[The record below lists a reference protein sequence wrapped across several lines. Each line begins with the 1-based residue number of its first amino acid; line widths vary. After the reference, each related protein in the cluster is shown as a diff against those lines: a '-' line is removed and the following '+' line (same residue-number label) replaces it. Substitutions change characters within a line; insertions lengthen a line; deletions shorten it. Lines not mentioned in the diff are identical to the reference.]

1 MKKIYLSLLLTLT
14 IGLFAQAQT
23 SGDLSVSVSTS
34 NAGGNYAPRNIVA
47 VWVEDSNGDF
57 VKTLLSYAQT
67 FKHHL
72 NNWEA
77 STTAAGSVYN
87 TVDAITGATKTSHA
101 TRTCT
106 WDGTDLNGT
115 LVADGAYKLCMELTD
130 KNSTGNY
137 SLYDFTKGANVENQT
152 PGNQP
157 SFSSV
162 SIVWTPA
169 ANSIATVNSKE
180 SFFVFP
186 NPTKGVVNIAGEN
199 IENIEISNITG
210 QQIYMGNNTSLDI
223 SDQPNGLYLIKIK
236 SDEGSITKK
245 VMKY

>member
-1 MKKIYLSLLLTLT
+1 MKKIYFSLLLVFA

-23 SGDLSVSVSTS
+23 SGDLAVSVSTS

-47 VWVEDSNGDF
+47 IWVEDSNGDF
-57 VKTLLSYAQT
+57 VKTLLAYAQT
-67 FKHHL
+67 YKTHL
-72 NNWEA
+72 NNWQA
-77 STTAAGSVYN
+77 SSSFN
-87 TVDAITGATKTSHA
+87 SVDAITGATKTSHA

-106 WDGTDLNGT
+106 WDGTDVSGT
-115 LVADGAYKLCMELTD
+115 LVADGTYKLCMELTD

-137 SLYDFTKGANVENQT
+137 SSYDFTKGTNEDNQT

-162 SIVWTPA
+162 SIVWTPSS
-169 ANSIATVNSKE
+169 NSIASVNSKD

-186 NPTKGVVNIAGEN
+186 NPTKGIVNIEGNN
-199 IENIEISNITG
+199 IKVIEISNITG
-210 QQIYMGNNTSLDI
+210 QQIYIGSNASLDI
-223 SDQPNGLYLIKIK
+223 SNQPNGLYLIKIK
-236 SDEGSITKK
+236 SEEGSVTKK